1 VISSNFG
8 DFPDNVN
15 IVLGVCNKF
24 GFSYGIR
31 AFNQGAH
38 HAEQAARLLRCSLG
52 AVVKSLVFETK
63 SQAAFI
69 LVLVSGQN
77 RVDSEA
83 LSEIIGSK
91 VYPAKPEKVLT
102 LTGYPVGAV
111 PPFGID
117 GDPLVI
123 IDADLLSYQ
132 DVWAAAGSVK
142 HPMGFKSKWLPRLT
156 QGDVYDIKDA

>member
-1 VISSNFG
+1 MISSNFG

-15 IVLGVCNKF
+15 KVLGVFKKF
-24 GFSYGIR
+24 GFSYQIR
-31 AFNQGAH
+31 TFNQSAH
-38 HAEQAARLLRCSLG
+38 HAEQAARLLGCSLG

-63 SQAAFI
+63 GQTAFI

-91 VYPAKPEKVLT
+91 VFPAKAEKVLT

-117 GDPLVI
+117 ADPPVI

-142 HPMGFKSKWLPRLT
+142 YLMGFKSKWLPRLT
-156 QGDVYDIKDA
+156 QGNVHDIKEA

>member
-15 IVLGVCNKF
+15 KVLGVGNKI
-24 GFSYGIR
+24 GFSYEIR
-31 AFNQGAH
+31 AFNQGAD

-52 AVVKSLVFETK
+52 AVVKSLVFETT

-91 VYPAKPEKVLT
+91 VYPAKLEKVLT
-102 LTGYPVGAV
+102 LTGFPVGAV
-111 PPFGID
+111 TPFGID

-123 IDADLLSYQ
+123 IDEDLLSYQ
-132 DVWAAAGSVK
+132 VVWAAAGSVK
-142 HPMGFKSKWLPRLT
+142 YLMGFKSKWLPRLT
-156 QGDVYDIKDA
+156 KGDVHNIKEA